1 MATATDSVTYTPGG
15 QPIKIVDPSETG
27 FNAMNAESFLK
38 LLITQLQ
45 NQDPSAP
52 MSNEE
57 LLGQI
62 STMRDLQSSIE
73 LSDTL
78 DSLAASQTS
87 SSQTQLAASLIGKE
101 LVAYVDDGTLI
112 PGVAES
118 AVIEDGQA
126 FVKVSGLKIPVDNV
140 VSISEPS

>member
-112 PGVAES
+112 TGALHYHIAHRTS
-118 AVIEDGQA
+118 
-126 FVKVSGLKIPVDNV
+126 
-140 VSISEPS
+140 